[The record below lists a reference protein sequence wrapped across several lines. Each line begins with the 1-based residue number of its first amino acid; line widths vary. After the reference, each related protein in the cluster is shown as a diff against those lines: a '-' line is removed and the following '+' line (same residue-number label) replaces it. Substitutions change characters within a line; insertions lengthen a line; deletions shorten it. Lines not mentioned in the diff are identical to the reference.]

1 MVKVIVK
8 NLILSAKLIISIR
21 SRVWISFLKNIW
33 FLTETLSTPLF
44 SILIAT
50 LDCPCWMLISTASQ
64 KVRVPSWAYW
74 LLRRDTKTSR
84 LIWKLLN
91 VDGVHI
97 FDIILHNFLWLVIYS
112 PVITLF
118 LIFLSIFVSPLSG
131 IMLPAFILVI
141 IHYKVLNVSSD
152 IRFTQE
158 SISTRVSGTCSRIKG
173 LS

>member
-1 MVKVIVK
+1 
-8 NLILSAKLIISIR
+8 
-21 SRVWISFLKNIW
+21 
-33 FLTETLSTPLF
+33 
-44 SILIAT
+44 
-50 LDCPCWMLISTASQ
+50 
-64 KVRVPSWAYW
+64 
-74 LLRRDTKTSR
+74 
-84 LIWKLLN
+84 
-91 VDGVHI
+91 
-97 FDIILHNFLWLVIYS
+97 
-112 PVITLF
+112 